1 VNWDQIAGTWKAGTW
16 KEVSGKARA
25 RWGEITDDEWTQ
37 AKGRRDQMVGLLQNR
52 YGKAKEEAER
62 ELDEWRKGL

>member
-1 VNWDQIAGTWKAGTW
+1 MNWDQIAGTW

-37 AKGRRDQMVGLLQNR
+37 AKGHRDQMVGLIQHR

-62 ELDEWRKGL
+62 ELDEWRKEL

>member
-1 VNWDQIAGTWKAGTW
+1 M
-16 KEVSGKARA
+16 SGKERA
-25 RWGEITDDEWTQ
+25 RWGETMDDAWTQ
-37 AKGRRDQMVGLLQNR
+37 AKGHRDQMVELTQNR

>member
-1 VNWDQIAGTWKAGTW
+1 MNWDQIAGTW
-16 KEVSGKARA
+16 KEVSGKARV

>member
-1 VNWDQIAGTWKAGTW
+1 
-16 KEVSGKARA
+16 VSGKARV

>member
-1 VNWDQIAGTWKAGTW
+1 VNWDQIAGTW
-16 KEVSGKARA
+16 KEVSGKARV